1 MNDLIDS
8 SEFFLKKI
16 RSILSKVKV
25 KVVVSSLN
33 QRKEEIVR
41 KGLEEIWGTDLE
53 IDFFI
58 DEDIIGG
65 VILQVE
71 DKFFDGSIS
80 GKLKQINNII

>member
-1 MNDLIDS
+1 MVLPNS
-8 SEFFLKKI
+8 FYEKI

-25 KVVVSSLN
+25 KVVVSSLT

-41 KGLEEIWGTDLE
+41 KGLEEVWGSDLE

-58 DEDIIGG
+58 DKEIIGG

-71 DKFFDGSIS
+71 DKFLMVPSVG
-80 GKLKQINNII
+80 N